1 MIQLQSLT
9 KSFGDRVLL
18 DGVTWQITDRER
30 VGLCGPNGAGKTT
43 LLRIMAGLEEPDAG
57 AVLKPA
63 ALTVGYLP
71 QDGLNHSGRSVFEE
85 AASAFG
91 DLLAMKDEMHALE
104 ARLGD
109 ESVTTEEHEQMLAR
123 YSDLQDRFRFGGGY
137 NIELKTATLLQG
149 LGFTPADFDRRTET
163 FSGGWQMRIALAK
176 LLLGQPN
183 LLLLDEPTNHLDLEA
198 RNWLETFLVAYPYA
212 VILVSHDRF
221 FLDAV
226 VTRIADLTLRTLT
239 DYYTNYSGY
248 LVEHHERIEALR
260 KAKREQ
266 DEEVARVKMFIDR
279 FRYQATKASQVQSRI
294 KMLEKVVPIE
304 VPPERKKIKFN
315 FPACAKS
322 GRTVLELA
330 HVRKAY
336 GELVVFRDLNLHIE
350 RGDRIALVGHNGA
363 GKSTLMRML
372 SGEEAADSGSRV
384 EGHHV
389 VMQYFAQDEATR
401 MDPAPTVYE
410 TLASGSPNDMVPAIR
425 NILGGF
431 LFSGDDVY
439 KRVRVLS
446 GGERTRLAVA
456 RMLLRP
462 SNVLL
467 LDEPT
472 NHLDL
477 DSKEVLLDALVD
489 YGGTLVFVSHDRYF
503 VERLATKII
512 EVGDGQALVYP
523 GTYAEFLWHKEHPQG
538 QDWQEGLD
546 RREGQNGLKGTPAR
560 RRDAGA
566 MASANGG
573 SLEPGPVGVG
583 PRAREKSASRESKK
597 RRDTDALPVHAR
609 THEEKKRVDAETR
622 KRDKAVRARREQL
635 ADLETRI
642 AACEQ
647 AIREIEASMSAP
659 GFYEDRAAAQPIIDR
674 HQTLMWEV
682 GDLMHHWEELQNAA
696 DAAAGSKP

>member
-1 MIQLQSLT
+1 LIQLSELT
-9 KSFGDRVLL
+9 KSFGDRVLF
-18 DGVTWQITDRER
+18 DHVTWQITDRER

-43 LLRIMAGLEEPDAG
+43 LLRMMAGLDEPDSG

-71 QDGLNHSGRSVFEE
+71 QDGLSHSGRSVFDE

-91 DLLAMKDEMHALE
+91 GLLAMKAEMHALE
-104 ARLGD
+104 GQLGD
-109 ESVTTEEHEQMLAR
+109 EAIPESEHEQMLVR
-123 YSDLQDRFRFGGGY
+123 YADLQEQFRHGDGY
-137 NIELKTATLLQG
+137 SIEVKTSTVLQG
-149 LGFTPADFDRRTET
+149 LGFKTTDFPRQTDT
-163 FSGGWQMRIALAK
+163 FSGGWQMRIALAR
-176 LLLGQPN
+176 LLLGQPG

-198 RNWLETFLVAYPYA
+198 RNWLEEYLNAYPHA
-212 VILVSHDRF
+212 VILVSHDRY

-239 DYYTNYSGY
+239 DYIGNYSDY
-248 LVEHHERIEALR
+248 LVEHHARIEALR

-279 FRYQATKASQVQSRI
+279 FRYQATKAAQVQSRI

-304 VPPERKKIKFN
+304 VPPERKRIHFQ
-315 FPACAKS
+315 FPSCAKS
-322 GRTVLELA
+322 GRTVLELKNA
-330 HVRKAY
+330 RKVY
-336 GELVVFRDLNLHIE
+336 GDLVVFDHVNLHIE
-350 RGDRIALVGHNGA
+350 RGDRIALVGPNGV
-363 GKSTLMRML
+363 GKSTLMRLL
-372 SGEEAADSGSRV
+372 SGEEAPDSGERV

-462 SNVLL
+462 SNTLL

-489 YGGTLVFVSHDRYF
+489 YGGTLMFVSHDRYF

-512 EVGDGQALVYP
+512 EVGNGTALVYP
-523 GTYAEFLWHKEHPQG
+523 GTYKEFLWHKAH
-538 QDWQEGLD
+538 QE
-546 RREGQNGLKGTPAR
+546 
-560 RRDAGA
+560 DAGK
-566 MASANGG
+566 
-573 SLEPGPVGVG
+573 GPKAESKR
-583 PRAREKSASRESKK
+583 PRTEGKGQRAESKGQAPAPPQPPRES
-597 RRDTDALPVHAR
+597 RQDQ
-609 THEEKKRVDAETR
+609 KRVDAEAR
-622 KRDKAVRARREQL
+622 RQQKAEQARRARID
-635 ADLETRI
+635 DLEARI
-642 AACEQ
+642 AECEQ
-647 AIREIEASMSAP
+647 AIRDIEQTMSAS
-659 GFYEDRAAAQPIIDR
+659 GFYEDRAAAQPVIDR
-674 HQTLMWEV
+674 HQALMWKV
-682 GDLMHHWEELQNAA
+682 GDLMHQWEELQ
-696 DAAAGSKP
+696 STLSR